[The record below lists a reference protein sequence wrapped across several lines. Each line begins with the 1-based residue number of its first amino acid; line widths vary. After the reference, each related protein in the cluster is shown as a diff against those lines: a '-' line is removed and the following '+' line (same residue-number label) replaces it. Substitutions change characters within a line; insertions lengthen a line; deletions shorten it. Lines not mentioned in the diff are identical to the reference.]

1 MMPLPQLTNEQPKKL
16 SNNKSNLE
24 DYVIKCYN
32 IPANINETIFEY
44 LCELL
49 DDKSYEIKK
58 IIKPINQETC
68 SYPWK
73 IICNDKLA
81 SFLLKKKKI
90 FIYDDSE
97 KNNKIYVKV
106 SSNEEDKETNN
117 VSDNDLNNSCSE
129 KEENENAEKNENIK
143 EDITH
148 SEQNDNVEIKRNK
161 KVILFDGGD
170 EENVKGPMKRCEHS
184 NIWYCKYNSKCE
196 ESDSS
201 ECFSDCSSDSK
212 SDYTM
217 DGKNKNKHFS
227 DNNSESSEYSNN
239 SDRESENNERNF
251 NKNKS
256 RTKYSQGNSSEN
268 ESAKNSIYNQNDEQS
283 KEKIKKYIEEC
294 MKEGGKKNKQKYKWE
309 NISKEIIKDIPNG
322 ALTNE
327 EYEFLEKINMK
338 YSKKF
343 SRMSDND
350 NGSDK
355 KKSKKFF
362 IYFYE
367 GNNDEIIQDIR
378 EEDIN
383 KNIIL

>member
-1 MMPLPQLTNEQPKKL
+1 MMSLPLLTNEKPKKL

-49 DDKSYEIKK
+49 NDKSYEIKK

-68 SYPWK
+68 NYPWK

-97 KNNKIYVKV
+97 KSRKIYVKIATD
-106 SSNEEDKETNN
+106 EEDKETNN
-117 VSDNDLNNSCSE
+117 ASDNDLNNSCYE
-129 KEENENAEKNENIK
+129 QTENENTEKNKNIEEDIPHSEKNEN
-143 EDITH
+143 
-148 SEQNDNVEIKRNK
+148 VEIKKNK
-161 KVILFDGGD
+161 KVTIFDGGD
-170 EENVKGPMKRCEHS
+170 EENITGPMKRCENS

-201 ECFSDCSSDSK
+201 ECFSDCSSGSK

-217 DGKNKNKHFS
+217 DGKNKNKNFS
-227 DNNSESSEYSNN
+227 DNNSENSDYSNN
-239 SDRESENNERNF
+239 SDQESENNEKNF
-251 NKNKS
+251 NKS
-256 RTKYSQGNSSEN
+256 RGRTKYSQGSSSEN
-268 ESAKNSIYNQNDEQS
+268 ESSKNSAYNQSNVPS
-283 KEKIKKYIEEC
+283 KEYIKKYIEEC
-294 MKEGGKKNKQKYKWE
+294 MKGEKKKKKKYKWE
-309 NISKEIIKDIPNG
+309 NISKEIIKDITNG
-322 ALTNE
+322 KLTGE
-327 EYEFLEKINMK
+327 EYEFLEKMDMK

-355 KKSKKFF
+355 KRKKFF

>member
-1 MMPLPQLTNEQPKKL
+1 MMSLSLLTNEQPKKL

-32 IPANINETIFEY
+32 IPTNINETIFEY

-49 DDKSYEIKK
+49 NDKSYEIKK

-68 SYPWK
+68 DYPWK
-73 IICNDKLA
+73 IICNEKLA

-97 KNNKIYVKV
+97 KNNKIYVKI
-106 SSNEEDKETNN
+106 SSNEDKEVSN
-117 VSDNDLNNSCSE
+117 VSDNDLNNSCSD
-129 KEENENAEKNENIK
+129 KDDNEKNGEKNVEK
-143 EDITH
+143 DESSD
-148 SEQNDNVEIKRNK
+148 QNDDVEIKRKK
-161 KVILFDGGD
+161 KVTLFDGGD
-170 EENVKGPMKRCEHS
+170 EENIKGPMKRCEHS
-184 NIWYCKYNSKCE
+184 NIWYCQYNNKCE

-201 ECFSDCSSDSK
+201 ESFSDWSSDSN
-212 SDYTM
+212 SDYSM
-217 DGKNKNKHFS
+217 DEKNKTFS
-227 DNNSESSEYSNN
+227 DNNSESSDYSNN
-239 SDRESENNERNF
+239 SDQGSEHNEKSF
-251 NKNKS
+251 NKNRGRS
-256 RTKYSQGNSSEN
+256 KYSQGNSSEN
-268 ESAKNSIYNQNDEQS
+268 ESAKNSIYNKNDEQS
-283 KEKIKKYIEEC
+283 KENVKKYIEDC
-294 MKEGGKKNKQKYKWE
+294 MKEGEKKNKKKYKWD
-309 NISKEIIKDIPNG
+309 NISKGIIKDIPIG

-343 SRMSDND
+343 SKISD